1 MTALASIYQL
11 AKLGDKRY
19 IQSYGGQ
26 KIYSKLHPDSCTNTH
41 YDVTNLVNHRMFK
54 NTKTLISWE

>member
-11 AKLGDKRY
+11 AKLGNLM
-19 IQSYGGQ
+19 SCGQ
-26 KIYSKLHPDSCTNTH
+26 KIYSKLHPESCTNTH

-54 NTKTLISWE
+54 NTKILISWE